1 MWVKQCHKPPNWEWF
16 RRPIYG
22 DWGMIYDIVLPTLLP
37 LFSDE
42 TPPRNHGLVGDE
54 ISYLGPFRS
63 V

>member
-1 MWVKQCHKPPNWEWF
+1 MV
-16 RRPIYG
+16 IG
-22 DWGMIYDIVLPTLLP
+22 GMVYDIVLPTLLP
-37 LFSDE
+37 LFLDE